1 MSSIKKSL
9 RKIKKF
15 HFVLYNLLIIIA
27 SILFLINFPKAI
39 NLVQTKISSE
49 NLNPE
54 KRVEVTKEQ
63 KKIISRETAPPVFTA
78 ASVLAIDLESKK
90 ILFEKNKNKRVPI
103 ASTTKIVTA
112 LVASDYFKSANTLT
126 VPKEALVGGSSMG
139 LSAGEVLTFR
149 SLLYGMLLNSGNDA
163 AYAVALNYP
172 GGMDGFVAQMN
183 QKASQ
188 LGLLDTHFTNPAG
201 FDDSGHY
208 SSASDLSKIAV
219 EVAENSQ
226 LARVV
231 STKQTQ
237 ILSWDKTRKH
247 DLKNLNKL
255 LSEEGV
261 LGIKTGFTEKSG
273 ENLVTLVERENQ
285 KVLIVLLGSLDR
297 FGETKKLIDWVYT
310 NYEWS
315 NE

>member
-15 HFVLYNLLIIIA
+15 HFVLYNLLIIVA

-54 KRVEVTKEQ
+54 KRIEVTREQ
-63 KKIISRETAPPVFTA
+63 KKIINHEAAPPTFTA
-78 ASVLAIDLESKK
+78 SSVLTIDLESKK

-139 LSAGEVLTFR
+139 LSTGEVLTFR

-163 AYAVALNYP
+163 AYAIALNYP
-172 GGMDGFVAQMN
+172 GGMDGFVGQMN

-201 FDDSGHY
+201 FDDSDHY
-208 SSASDLSKIAV
+208 SSASDLSTIAV

-237 ILSWDKTRKH
+237 ILSWDKTKKH

-273 ENLVTLVERENQ
+273 ENLVTLVERKNQ

-297 FGETKKLIDWVYT
+297 FGETKQLIDWVYS

-315 NE
+315 N